1 MRGVIQMTQKQADF
15 IKKLLA
21 TKNFTQLDAELL
33 ASDMEMRN
41 GKTQRVVIDL
51 DNTEALDT
59 ATASKLIDALIKSE
73 SKAEAEA
80 REIRKAAALNK
91 HNNLIEWAK
100 ANGVK
105 ATANM
110 KASTVRGK
118 ILEAGLEIPVEYQGK
133 IADKT
138 VGKW

>member
-1 MRGVIQMTQKQADF
+1 MRGAIQMTQKQADL

-59 ATASKLIDALIKSE
+59 TIASKLIDALIKSE

-80 REIRKAAALNK
+80 RETRKASALNK
-91 HNNLIEWAK
+91 HSNLIEWAK

-105 ATANM
+105 ATVNM
-110 KASTVRGK
+110 KAATVRGK
-118 ILEAGLEIPVEYQGK
+118 ILEAGLEIPAEYQGK
-133 IADKT
+133 VAYKT

>member
-1 MRGVIQMTQKQADF
+1 MTQKQAEL

-33 ASDMEMRN
+33 ASDLEMRN

-51 DNTEALDT
+51 DNDNTEALDT
-59 ATASKLIDALIKSE
+59 ATASKLIDALLKSE

-80 REIRKAAALNK
+80 RETRKAAALNR
-91 HNNLIEWAK
+91 HSNLIEWAK

-110 KASTVRGK
+110 KAATVRGK
-118 ILEAGLEIPVEYQGK
+118 ILEAGLEIPAEYQGK
-133 IADKT
+133 VADKT

>member
-1 MRGVIQMTQKQADF
+1 MTQKQADL
-15 IKKLLA
+15 IKKLIA

-59 ATASKLIDALIKSE
+59 TTASKLIEALLKSE

-80 REIRKAAALNK
+80 RETRKAAALNK
-91 HNNLIEWAK
+91 HSNLIEWAK

-110 KASTVRGK
+110 KAATIRGK

-133 IADKT
+133 VADKT

>member
-1 MRGVIQMTQKQADF
+1 MTQKQADL
-15 IKKLLA
+15 IKKLLT

-33 ASDMEMRN
+33 AADMEMRN

-73 SKAEAEA
+73 SKAEADA
-80 REIRKAAALNK
+80 RETRKAVALNK
-91 HNNLIEWAK
+91 HSSLIEWAK

-118 ILEAGLEIPVEYQGK
+118 ILEAGLEIPAEYQGK

>member
-1 MRGVIQMTQKQADF
+1 MTQKQADF

-33 ASDMEMRN
+33 AADMEMRN

-59 ATASKLIDALIKSE
+59 TTASKLIDALIKSE
-73 SKAEAEA
+73 SKIEAEA
-80 REIRKAAALNK
+80 RETRKAAGFNK

-100 ANGVK
+100 ANGDK

-110 KASTVRGK
+110 KAATVRGK
-118 ILEAGLEIPVEYQGK
+118 ILEAGLEIPDQYQGK
-133 IADKT
+133 VAYKT

>member
-1 MRGVIQMTQKQADF
+1 MTQKQADL
-15 IKKLLA
+15 IKKLIA

-59 ATASKLIDALIKSE
+59 TTASKLIEALLKSE

-80 REIRKAAALNK
+80 RATRKAAALNR
-91 HNNLIEWAK
+91 HSDLIGWAK

-105 ATANM
+105 ATVNM
-110 KASTVRGK
+110 KAATVRGK
-118 ILEAGLEIPVEYQGK
+118 ILEAGLEIPAEYQGK
-133 IADKT
+133 VAYKT
-138 VGKW
+138 IFKW

>member
-1 MRGVIQMTQKQADF
+1 MTQKQADF

-33 ASDMEMRN
+33 SSDMEMRN

-59 ATASKLIDALIKSE
+59 VTASKLIDALLKSE
-73 SKAEAEA
+73 SKAQAEA
-80 REIRKAAALNK
+80 RTTRKAAALNR
-91 HNNLIEWAK
+91 HSNLIEWAK

-105 ATANM
+105 VTANM

-118 ILEAGLEIPVEYQGK
+118 ILEAGLEIPAEYQGK
-133 IADKT
+133 ISNKT

>member
-1 MRGVIQMTQKQADF
+1 MTQKQADL

-33 ASDMEMRN
+33 AADMEMRN

-59 ATASKLIDALIKSE
+59 TTASKLIEALLKSE
-73 SKAEAEA
+73 SKEEAEA
-80 REIRKAAALNK
+80 RATRNAAALNR
-91 HNNLIEWAK
+91 HSDLIGWAK

-105 ATANM
+105 ATVNM
-110 KASTVRGK
+110 KAATVRGK
-118 ILEAGLEIPVEYQGK
+118 ILEAGLEIPAEYQGK
-133 IADKT
+133 VAYKT
-138 VGKW
+138 IFKW

>member
-1 MRGVIQMTQKQADF
+1 MTQKQADF
-15 IKKLLA
+15 IKKLL
-21 TKNFTQLDAELL
+21 TIKNFTQLDAELL
-33 ASDMEMRN
+33 SADMEMRN

-59 ATASKLIDALIKSE
+59 VTASKLIDALLKSE
-73 SKAEAEA
+73 SKAQAEA
-80 REIRKAAALNK
+80 RTTRKAAALNR
-91 HNNLIEWAK
+91 HSNLIEWAK

-105 ATANM
+105 VTANM

-118 ILEAGLEIPVEYQGK
+118 ILEAGLEIPAEYQGK